1 MKQFLLIEQKEFE
14 KEIMASTLSP
24 LERAAQLREQAKQ
37 IRAQKEND
45 NALFVQEKLDQKWRS
60 ECDELRTYQ
69 SKHLQSGMGK
79 EHMRQISEKIY
90 REQEQ
95 LQEEGVFAEMWYQ
108 DIQAKNLKEDEKAR
122 VRKEKNMEV
131 SAVLKQQMEVLERQ
145 KLESKRIKNENAK
158 LIKEKA
164 NIENLE
170 KQLNFRKKREEQAMR
185 RHELDLCVR

>member
-1 MKQFLLIEQKEFE
+1 MEQKEFE
-14 KEIMASTLSP
+14 KEIMASTITP

-37 IRAQKEND
+37 IRAQKESENKI
-45 NALFVQEKLDQKWRS
+45 FVQDKLDQKWRS

-79 EHMRQISEKIY
+79 EHMRQISEKIQK
-90 REQEQ
+90 EQEQ
-95 LQEEGVFAEMWYQ
+95 LEEEGIFAEMWYQ
-108 DIQAKNLKEDEKAR
+108 DIQAKNFKEDEKAR

-131 SAVLKQQMEVLERQ
+131 SSVLKQQMEVLERQ
-145 KLESKRIKNENAK
+145 KLEAKRIRNENAK
-158 LIKEKA
+158 LLKEKA

-185 RHELDLCVR
+185 RHELDLCVK

>member
-1 MKQFLLIEQKEFE
+1 
-14 KEIMASTLSP
+14 
-24 LERAAQLREQAKQ
+24 
-37 IRAQKEND
+37 
-45 NALFVQEKLDQKWRS
+45 
-60 ECDELRTYQ
+60 
-69 SKHLQSGMGK
+69 MGK